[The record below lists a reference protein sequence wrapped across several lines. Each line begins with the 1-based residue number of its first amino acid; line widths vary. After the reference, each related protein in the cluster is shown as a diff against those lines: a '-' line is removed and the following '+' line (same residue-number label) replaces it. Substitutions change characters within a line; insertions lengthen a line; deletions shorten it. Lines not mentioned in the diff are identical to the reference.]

1 MNLLFNLVAVQPIH
15 SAKFHGGGSYGEVIF
30 WALVDRLY
38 GRSQLPSA
46 VFRTFTDWENEMN
59 MADDAE
65 AAAADDAEASAV
77 AGDAET
83 TDMADS
89 KSDLSQNRKDVRLFC
104 VYDSHKYLSPDILAA
119 CKNCGIPLFD
129 FAKKTPQQIIDE
141 NAIDTFYT
149 PLYSLE
155 SKWQIQ
161 VKRFVF
167 TWHGVRAL
175 EMQYSWQG
183 LGFAKKLAQKLE
195 ALVRY
200 RKIWKK
206 LYYAPKYRELAA
218 RIADGRAEC
227 ITVSEHSCASIK
239 SFFPELLDKEIPV
252 FYSPMIDYEPEG
264 FLPPGVNAKNFFLLT
279 SGARWEK
286 NNLRAVKAFDE
297 LVTMMQST
305 KHKFNM
311 KLVITGATNV
321 KAYRKHI
328 RNKDAF
334 VFLGYVESKELEF
347 LHKNAYAFV
356 FPSLNEGFGYP
367 PVQSMRYGVPV
378 AASGSTSVP
387 EVCENA
393 VLYFDPYS
401 VSEIKNRMIQ
411 LFDSDIY
418 MKHMARGIVRYAE
431 VRKRQQEDL
440 EKTVA
445 FVLGE

>member
-30 WALVDRLY
+30 WALVKR
-38 GRSQLPSA
+38 GAKFSCA
-46 VFRTFTDWENEMN
+46 
-59 MADDAE
+59 
-65 AAAADDAEASAV
+65 
-77 AGDAET
+77 
-83 TDMADS
+83 
-89 KSDLSQNRKDVRLFC
+89 
-104 VYDSHKYLSPDILAA
+104 YDSRKYLSPDIIAA
-119 CKNCGIPLFD
+119 CEKSGIPLFD
-129 FAKKTPQQIIDE
+129 IAEKTPQQIIDE
-141 NAIDTFYT
+141 NAIDAFYT

-155 SKWQIQ
+155 GKWQIQ

-183 LGFAKKLAQKLE
+183 VGFAKKLAQKLE

-200 RKIWKK
+200 RDSWKK
-206 LYYAPKYRELAA
+206 YFYAPKYRDLAA

-227 ITVSEHSCASIK
+227 ITVSEHSRASIK

-252 FYSPMIDYEPEG
+252 FYSPMLDYEPEG
-264 FLPPGVNAKNFFLLT
+264 FLPPTVKTKKYFLLT

-297 LVTMMQST
+297 LVTMMRST
-305 KHKFNM
+305 NHEFDM

-347 LHKNAYAFV
+347 LHKNAYAFI

-378 AASGSTSVP
+378 AASGTTSVP

-393 VLYFDPYS
+393 ALYFDPYS

-411 LFDSDIY
+411 LLDSSIY
-418 MKHMARGIVRYAE
+418 AMYAARGLARYGE
-431 VRKRQQEDL
+431 VHKRQQEDL
-440 EKTVA
+440 EKAVA

>member
-30 WALVDRLY
+30 WALVKR
-38 GRSQLPSA
+38 GAKFS
-46 VFRTFTDWENEMN
+46 
-59 MADDAE
+59 
-65 AAAADDAEASAV
+65 
-77 AGDAET
+77 
-83 TDMADS
+83 
-89 KSDLSQNRKDVRLFC
+89 C
-104 VYDSHKYLSPDILAA
+104 VYDSRKYLSPDILEA
-119 CKNCGIPLFD
+119 CKRCDIPLFD
-129 FAKKTPQQIIDE
+129 IAEKTPQQIIDE
-141 NAIDTFYT
+141 NAIDAFYT

-155 SKWQIQ
+155 KKWQIQ

-183 LGFAKKLAQKLE
+183 VGFAKKLAQKLE

-200 RKIWKK
+200 RDCWKK
-206 LYYAPKYRELAA
+206 YFYAPKYRDLAA

-227 ITVSEHSCASIK
+227 ITVSEHSRASIK

-252 FYSPMIDYEPEG
+252 FYSPMLDYEPEG
-264 FLPPGVNAKNFFLLT
+264 FLPPTVKAKRYFLLT

-297 LVTMMQST
+297 LVSMIRS
-305 KHKFNM
+305 KNREFDM

-321 KAYRKHI
+321 RVYRKHV

-347 LHKNAYAFV
+347 LHKNAYAFI

-378 AASGSTSVP
+378 AASGTTSVP

-411 LFDSDIY
+411 LLDSSIY
-418 MKHMARGIVRYAE
+418 AMYASRGLARYGE
-431 VRKRQQEDL
+431 VHKRQQEDL
-440 EKTVA
+440 EKAVE

>member
-30 WALVDRLY
+30 WALVKR
-38 GRSQLPSA
+38 GAKFS
-46 VFRTFTDWENEMN
+46 
-59 MADDAE
+59 
-65 AAAADDAEASAV
+65 
-77 AGDAET
+77 
-83 TDMADS
+83 
-89 KSDLSQNRKDVRLFC
+89 C
-104 VYDSHKYLSPDILAA
+104 VYDSRKYLAPDIIAA
-119 CKNCGIPLFD
+119 CEKCGIPLFD
-129 FAKKTPQQIIDE
+129 IAEKTPQQIIDE
-141 NAIDTFYT
+141 NAIDAFYT

-155 SKWQIQ
+155 GKWQIQ

-183 LGFAKKLAQKLE
+183 VGFAKKFAQKLE

-200 RKIWKK
+200 RESWKR
-206 LYYAPKYRELAA
+206 LYYAPKYRDLAA

-227 ITVSEHSCASIK
+227 ITVSEHSRASIK

-252 FYSPMIDYEPEG
+252 FYSPMLDYEPEG
-264 FLPPGVNAKNFFLLT
+264 FLPPTAKTKKYFLLT

-297 LVTMMQST
+297 LVTMMRST
-305 KHKFNM
+305 NHEFDM

-321 KAYRKHI
+321 KVYRKHI

-347 LHKNAYAFV
+347 LHKNAYAFI

-378 AASGSTSVP
+378 AASGTTSVP

-393 VLYFDPYS
+393 ALYFDPYS

-411 LFDSDIY
+411 LLDSDIY
-418 MKHMARGIVRYAE
+418 AMYASRGLARYGE
-431 VRKRQQEDL
+431 VHKRQQEDL
-440 EKTVA
+440 EKAVA

>member
-30 WALVDRLY
+30 WALVKR
-38 GRSQLPSA
+38 GVQFSCA
-46 VFRTFTDWENEMN
+46 
-59 MADDAE
+59 
-65 AAAADDAEASAV
+65 
-77 AGDAET
+77 
-83 TDMADS
+83 
-89 KSDLSQNRKDVRLFC
+89 
-104 VYDSHKYLSPDILAA
+104 YDGKKYLDPMILDA
-119 CKNCGIPLFD
+119 CKTQNIPLFD
-129 FAKKTPQQIIDE
+129 INEKSPQQIIDE
-141 NAIDTFYT
+141 NQIDTFYT

-155 SKWQIQ
+155 KKWDIN
-161 VKRFVF
+161 VKDFVF

-175 EMQYSWQG
+175 EMQYSWAG
-183 LGFAKKLAQKLE
+183 VGFAKKFGQKFE

-200 RKIWKK
+200 RESWKK
-206 LYYAPKYRELAA
+206 HYYKPKYQDLAKRMAEGKA
-218 RIADGRAEC
+218 RT
-227 ITVSEHSCASIK
+227 ITVSEHSRASIK
-239 SFFPELLDKEIPV
+239 SFFPKLLDLEIPV
-252 FYSPMIDYEPEG
+252 FYSPMTAYEPEG
-264 FLPPGVNAKNFFLLT
+264 FLPPGVKSKKFFLLT

-297 LVTMMQST
+297 LVTMMRST
-305 KHKFNM
+305 NHLFDM

-347 LHKNAYAFV
+347 LHKNAYAFI

-378 AASGSTSVP
+378 AASGTTSVP

-393 VLYFDPYS
+393 SLYFDPYS

-411 LFDSDIY
+411 LLDPDIY
-418 MKHMARGIVRYAE
+418 AMYASRALKRYAE
-431 VRKRQQEDL
+431 LHKRQQEDL
-440 EKTVA
+440 EKAVS

>member
-30 WALVDRLY
+30 WALVER
-38 GRSQLPSA
+38 GAKFS
-46 VFRTFTDWENEMN
+46 
-59 MADDAE
+59 
-65 AAAADDAEASAV
+65 
-77 AGDAET
+77 
-83 TDMADS
+83 
-89 KSDLSQNRKDVRLFC
+89 C
-104 VYDSHKYLSPDILAA
+104 VYDSRKYLAPNIIAA
-119 CKNCGIPLFD
+119 CEKSGIPLFD
-129 FAKKTPQQIIDE
+129 IAEKTPQQIIDE
-141 NAIDTFYT
+141 NAIDAFYT

-155 SKWQIQ
+155 GKWQIQ

-183 LGFAKKLAQKLE
+183 VGFAKKLAQKLE

-200 RKIWKK
+200 RDSWKK
-206 LYYAPKYRELAA
+206 LYYAPKYRDLAA

-227 ITVSEHSCASIK
+227 ITVSEHSRASIK

-252 FYSPMIDYEPEG
+252 FYSPMLDYEPEG
-264 FLPPGVNAKNFFLLT
+264 FLPPTVKTKKYFLLT

-297 LVTMMQST
+297 LVTMMRST
-305 KHKFNM
+305 NHEFDM

-347 LHKNAYAFV
+347 LHKNAYAFI

-378 AASGSTSVP
+378 AASGTTSVP

-393 VLYFDPYS
+393 ALYFDPYS

-411 LFDSDIY
+411 LLDSDIY
-418 MKHMARGIVRYAE
+418 AMYASRGLARYGE
-431 VRKRQQEDL
+431 VHKRQQEDL
-440 EKTVA
+440 EKAVA